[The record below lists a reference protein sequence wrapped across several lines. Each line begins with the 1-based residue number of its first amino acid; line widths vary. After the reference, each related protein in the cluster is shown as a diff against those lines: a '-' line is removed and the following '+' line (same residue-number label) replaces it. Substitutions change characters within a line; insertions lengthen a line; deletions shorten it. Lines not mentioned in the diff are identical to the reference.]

1 MSENTPVETPGET
14 PDETPSSAPAAKP
27 RTVMD
32 RIMFAVIALM
42 CLLFGLPMVYSTGTV
57 VGAMFAGAMP
67 SLWTIALA
75 PIGLALVYAA
85 IRLTMV
91 ALAPNKRA
99 P

>member
-1 MSENTPVETPGET
+1 MSDEIPVGSPEET
-14 PDETPSSAPAAKP
+14 PAAKP
-27 RTVMD
+27 KSVMD

-42 CLLFGLPMVYSTGTV
+42 CAMFGLPMVYSSGTV
-57 VGAMFAGAMP
+57 VGAMFAGTMP

-91 ALAPNKRA
+91 ALAPDKRA

>member
-1 MSENTPVETPGET
+1 MSENAPVETPEET
-14 PDETPSSAPAAKP
+14 PAAQP

-42 CLLFGLPMVYSTGTV
+42 CAMFGLPMVYSSGTV
-57 VGAMFAGAMP
+57 VGAMFAGTMP

-91 ALAPNKRA
+91 ALMPNKRA
-99 P
+99 S

>member
-1 MSENTPVETPGET
+1 
-14 PDETPSSAPAAKP
+14 
-27 RTVMD
+27 MD

-42 CLLFGLPMVYSTGTV
+42 CALFGLPMVYSTGTV
-57 VGAMFAGAMP
+57 VGAMFAGVMP

-91 ALAPNKRA
+91 TLAPDKRA